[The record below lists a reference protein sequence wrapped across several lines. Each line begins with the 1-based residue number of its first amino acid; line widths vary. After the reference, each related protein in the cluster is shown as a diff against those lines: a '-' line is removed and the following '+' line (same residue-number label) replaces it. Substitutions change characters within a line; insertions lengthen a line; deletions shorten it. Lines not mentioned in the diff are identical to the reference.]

1 MDGHDGKAMDVFVIL
16 MILMDLLSMVM
27 CATRFDPLHA
37 DGRGQHMEA
46 AKMITGCHFTRA
58 GPLSEI
64 RFSNNFQYY
73 EPPLAINNYQ

>member
-58 GPLSEI
+58 GKAMVPSPKLDFPI
-64 RFSNNFQYY
+64 ISNTMNHH
-73 EPPLAINNYQ
+73 